1 MSDPVNSGLYA
12 FQSQMWLLN
21 TTSGS
26 QAVIDR
32 VQSVEPSVALTTQRY
47 YELGRKGPI
56 GATQNPAQWRLA
68 LMQNLYNS
76 LELDYILSGKNI
88 SPAGVQTWNL
98 GDLLTNAGRYTAYVL
113 NRNQDAT
120 IMDEKE
126 VNGCSIADIT
136 WSFNVNSAITQAFN
150 LIGTG
155 GKLYKSASTVHT
167 WGATDDT
174 SLGGVHGKEARVWFT
189 SGSVATTRA
198 FRIQSMQLRAT
209 YPNIYIG
216 ELGRRALVGT
226 LSDAPEVSLDFD
238 ILLADDQPTDK
249 FFVDQT
255 TYYDLNSPTS
265 PFNAYIRIDDPTNTS
280 EGVSII
286 KSFLVENVVSV
297 AHTPIR
303 SQVRGLSTARYS
315 LIVSKETTANSGG
328 VTISNSN
335 Q

>member
-1 MSDPVNSGLYA
+1 MTNPVNTAMYSFL
-12 FQSQMWLLN
+12 SQVWLLN

-32 VQSVEPSVALTTQRY
+32 VQSIEPSVSLSTTRY

-56 GATQNPAQWRLA
+56 GATQNPAQYRLA

-76 LELDYILSGKNI
+76 LELDYVLAGKPI

-136 WSFNVNSAITQAFN
+136 WSFNINSAITQAFN

-155 GKLYKSASTVHT
+155 GKLYKTASTVHT
-167 WGATDDT
+167 WGVTDDV

-189 SGSVATTRA
+189 SGSVATTRS
-198 FRIQSMQLRAT
+198 FRIQTMQLRAT
-209 YPNIYIG
+209 FPNIYVG
-216 ELGRRALVGT
+216 ELGNRQLVGT

-238 ILLADDQPTDK
+238 ILTADDQPTEK

-255 TYYDLNSPTS
+255 TYYDLNNTTT
-265 PFNAYIRIDDPTNTS
+265 PFNAFIRIDDPSNTS
-280 EGVSII
+280 EGSSII
-286 KSFLVENVVSV
+286 KSFKVENVMAVS
-297 AHTPIR
+297 HTPIR
-303 SQVRGLSTARYS
+303 SQVRGLSTSRYS
-315 LIVSKETTANSGG
+315 LISSKETTTDSGG
-328 VTISNSN
+328 VVISNSN

>member
-1 MSDPVNSGLYA
+1 MADPSNVGLYS
-12 FQSQMWLLN
+12 FLSQCWILN
-21 TTSGS
+21 STSGS

-32 VQSVEPSVALTTQRY
+32 VQSIEPSVALTTQRY

-56 GATQNPAQWRLA
+56 GATQNPAQYRLS

-98 GDLLTNAGRYTAYVL
+98 GDLLTYAGKYTAYIL
-113 NRNQDAT
+113 NRNQDLS

-136 WSFNVNSAITQAFN
+136 WSFTVNGAITQTFN

-155 GKLYKSASTVHT
+155 GKLYKAASTVHT
-167 WGATDDT
+167 WGSTDDT
-174 SLGGVHGKEARVWFT
+174 SLGGIHGKEARIWFT

-198 FRIQSMQLRAT
+198 FRMQTMQLRAVF
-209 YPNIYIG
+209 PNVYVG
-216 ELGRRALVGT
+216 ELGNRQLVGT
-226 LSDAPEVSLDFD
+226 LSDSPEVSLDFD
-238 ILLADDQPTDK
+238 ILLADDQPTEK

-255 TYYDLNSPTS
+255 TYYDLNQTVT
-265 PFNAYIRIDDPTNTS
+265 PFQAAIRIDDPTNTT
-280 EGVSII
+280 EGSVIV
-286 KSFLVENVVSV
+286 KSFLVDNVMAV

-315 LIVSKETTANSGG
+315 LIVSKEASANTGG
-328 VTISNSN
+328 VVISNGNS
-335 Q
+335 

>member
-1 MSDPVNSGLYA
+1 MANPPNIAMYGFL
-12 FQSQMWLLN
+12 SQVWLLN

-32 VQSVEPSVALTTQRY
+32 VQSIEPSVALTTTRY

-56 GATQNPAQWRLA
+56 GSTQNPAQYRLA
-68 LMQNLYNS
+68 LMQNMSNS
-76 LELDYILSGKNI
+76 LELDYVLAGKNT

-98 GDLLTNAGRYTAYVL
+98 GDLLTNAGHYTAYVL

-136 WSFNVNSAITQAFN
+136 WSFSTNAAISQSFN

-174 SLGGVHGKEARVWFT
+174 SLGGVHGKEARIWFT
-189 SGSVATTRA
+189 SGSASTTRA
-198 FRIQSMQLRAT
+198 FRIQTMQLRAT
-209 YPNIYIG
+209 FPNVYVG
-216 ELGRRALVGT
+216 ELGNRALVGT
-226 LSDAPEVSLDFD
+226 LSDAPEVTLDFD
-238 ILLADDQPTDK
+238 ILTADDQPTDK

-255 TYYDLNSPTS
+255 TYYDLNNTVS
-265 PFNAYIRIDDPTNTS
+265 PFNAFIRIDDPTNTV
-280 EGVSII
+280 EGASII
-286 KSFLVENVVSV
+286 KSFKVENVLAVS
-297 AHTPIR
+297 HTPIR

-315 LIVSKETTANSGG
+315 LIVSKETTADSGG
-328 VTISNSN
+328 VIISNNN